1 MESGS
6 AGGYEVSPSELLF
19 WRDWVA
25 DLGGGAVC
33 PQVECIRQGWGELQC
48 ARSVVGTPLTIGE
61 QIFHSGFGTHGA
73 SHIHLNNLGGAVSF
87 TARVGADR
95 NCDSLTSKN
104 PPKLRFRVLSRG
116 RLLLESPELTT
127 ATGAWLMELTLDGH
141 VDELDLLVDCDHEA
155 LAHADWADLRI
166 VNRSGRL
173 LEPGLGLP
181 RTGWLPVSFMIG
193 EMESDEF
200 FRRWGVTHRER
211 ECGIWT
217 EHDFVSGGA
226 AAGLEVELKLRQFRT
241 LPAVEWDLRLSN
253 PGKNDSGRISN
264 FRFLKFENSATKLFR
279 GHGSC
284 QHGRGAAAYWDSF
297 APVPEDL
304 TPESRIEFSA
314 TAGRSSVEWM
324 PYFNAFDELAECG
337 FVFGAGW
344 SGQWSAEVGMR
355 GCSLQLEDFSA
366 RLRPG
371 ESLCM
376 PSALAIHY
384 RGTELLRGQNLLRRH
399 LHEHILPRDGAGR
412 PLQLPLAQL
421 TWGGMPEEEHLKRL
435 EFLRRNHLP
444 FDCYWIDAGWYGP
457 EGTVSPDEFDT
468 AWGENTGNWKFN
480 PTILPAGLKNISR
493 AAHAAGVRQLLWMEP
508 ERAVAGTEVTR
519 EHPGWFLR
527 EHGSGRPGD
536 SLLLDL
542 GNPAAWEWCFETI
555 VKIID
560 ENGVDC
566 FRQDFNLSPR
576 PYWMAADEAEGRAG
590 IHEVQYIN
598 GLYRLWRELKRKFPA
613 LLIDNC
619 ATGGRR
625 LDFAALRYT
634 VPLWGSDMSCFPDVR
649 AEWQQEHVFGLSY
662 WLPEFSFGTQNQSG
676 GDSYMFR
683 SAAAAGVVV
692 HLFSYQRTPVSAEY
706 PVEWL
711 FRMLEEAREAAPCH
725 AGDFYPLTE
734 YTHTHRAWQVWQ
746 FDRPDLGTG
755 VLKIFRSAASPY
767 ERGRFCLRGLH
778 PERIYQLYT
787 VAEDDGGGSVPEG
800 EFTGRELLET
810 GLELTLTMPRSSRV
824 IFYRRVL
831 ESGKTDTYYAAEP
844 KESIQQDA

>member
-1 MESGS
+1 METLEVRGVSVSFDGRKVLEDVSVTLRKGELVCLLGVSGGGKTTLFNVISGLLKPDAGQVLLDGEDITGKPGHISYMLQKDLLLPYRTIEDNVALPLLLRGVKKREARKQAS
-6 AGGYEVSPSELLF
+6 ALF
-19 WRDWVA
+19 EEF
-25 DLGGGAVC
+25 DLGGTEKLWPSQLSGGM
-33 PQVECIRQGWGELQC
+33 RQRAALLRTYLFSQDVALLDEPFSALD
-48 ARSVVGTPLTIGE
+48 TLTKSAIHRWYLDVME
-61 QIFHSGFGTHGA
+61 R
-73 SHIHLNNLGGAVSF
+73 IHLSTLFITHDMDEAVLLS
-87 TARVGADR
+87 DR
-95 NCDSLTSKN
+95 IYLLTGQ
-104 PPKLRFRVLSRG
+104 P
-116 RLLLESPELTT
+116 
-127 ATGAWLMELTLDGH
+127 
-141 VDELDLLVDCDHEA
+141 
-155 LAHADWADLRI
+155 
-166 VNRSGRL
+166 
-173 LEPGLGLP
+173 
-181 RTGWLPVSFMIG
+181 
-193 EMESDEF
+193 
-200 FRRWGVTHRER
+200 
-211 ECGIWT
+211 
-217 EHDFVSGGA
+217 
-226 AAGLEVELKLRQFRT
+226 
-241 LPAVEWDLRLSN
+241 
-253 PGKNDSGRISN
+253 GRITS
-264 FRFLKFENSATKLFR
+264 EI
-279 GHGSC
+279 
-284 QHGRGAAAYWDSF
+284 
-297 APVPEDL
+297 V
-304 TPESRIEFSA
+304 
-314 TAGRSSVEWM
+314 VEE
-324 PYFNAFDELAECG
+324 P
-337 FVFGAGW
+337 
-344 SGQWSAEVGMR
+344 
-355 GCSLQLEDFSA
+355 
-366 RLRPG
+366 RP
-371 ESLCM
+371 
-376 PSALAIHY
+376 
-384 RGTELLRGQNLLRRH
+384 R
-399 LHEHILPRDGAGR
+399 
-412 PLQLPLAQL
+412 
-421 TWGGMPEEEHLKRL
+421 
-435 EFLRRNHLP
+435 
-444 FDCYWIDAGWYGP
+444 
-457 EGTVSPDEFDT
+457 
-468 AWGENTGNWKFN
+468 
-480 PTILPAGLKNISR
+480 
-493 AAHAAGVRQLLWMEP
+493 
-508 ERAVAGTEVTR
+508 
-519 EHPGWFLR
+519 
-527 EHGSGRPGD
+527 
-536 SLLLDL
+536 
-542 GNPAAWEWCFETI
+542 
-555 VKIID
+555 
-560 ENGVDC
+560 
-566 FRQDFNLSPR
+566 RQDFNLSPR